1 MHTVFIVDDSPIVR
15 KVLKSGILG
24 SGLGCEEA
32 TNGEEALNKL
42 KGGFK
47 PDVIVTDINM
57 PKMDGLTLIQ
67 EVRKISALRFIPI
80 FVLTT
85 EQSPE
90 KQGVAKA
97 AGATGW
103 LVKPIG
109 WDMLLKAMQQA
120 VPGLR

>member
-1 MHTVFIVDDSPIVR
+1 MHTIFIIDDSPIVR
-15 KVLKSGILG
+15 RLLKEGILG
-24 SGLGCEEA
+24 SKLGYEEA
-32 TNGEEALNKL
+32 ANGEDALDKL

-57 PKMDGLTLIQ
+57 PKMDGLTLIK
-67 EVRKISALRFIPI
+67 EVRKLAGTRFIPI

-90 KQGVAKA
+90 KQSIAKA

-109 WDMLLKAMQQA
+109 WDMLYKALQQA

>member
-15 KVLKSGILG
+15 KLLREGIRSSQLN
-24 SGLGCEEA
+24 CEEA
-32 TNGEEALNKL
+32 NNGEDALNKI

-47 PDVIVTDINM
+47 PDIIVTDINM
-57 PKMDGLTLIQ
+57 PKMDGLTLIK
-67 EVRKISALRFIPI
+67 EIRKLPLTRFVPI

-85 EQSPE
+85 EQSPD
-90 KQGVAKA
+90 KQAVAKA

-109 WDMLLKAMQQA
+109 WDMLYKAMQQA